1 LYLFHIK
8 KLDELGKLLVNL
20 SMIVPSGMVV
30 FFVSYD
36 YLDKAMN
43 HFKKNNVLE
52 ILGDKKTVRTILY
65 KKEIIILEFKKIKKI
80 EDIFRAKAI
89 KRM

>member
-1 LYLFHIK
+1 
-8 KLDELGKLLVNL
+8 
-20 SMIVPSGMVV
+20 MIVPSGMVV

-52 ILGDKKTVRTILY
+52 KLGDKKTVRTILY

-89 KRM
+89 KRMWQSV